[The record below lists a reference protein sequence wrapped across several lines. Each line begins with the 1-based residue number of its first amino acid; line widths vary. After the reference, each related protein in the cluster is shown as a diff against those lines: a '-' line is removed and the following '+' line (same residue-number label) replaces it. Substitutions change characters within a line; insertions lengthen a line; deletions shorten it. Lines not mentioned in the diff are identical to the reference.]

1 MTANELLYLIA
12 GFLAGFFIRHYMH
25 EFIKEPSI
33 EPQGDGAGQGIEGTE
48 AVVPP
53 PEIMIRK
60 IFQASRLGD
69 PITPDEVIFDAKGV
83 TFNVKRIFEST
94 ETYIPYSKISGVE
107 VFESFI
113 LASVKIKQ
121 LQGTEIKIENFRKD
135 DAKQIKRFILE
146 KLV

>member
-25 EFIKEPSI
+25 EFIKEPVL
-33 EPQGDGAGQGIEGTE
+33 EPQSDGAVTAEGGET
-48 AVVPP
+48 AVPP

-69 PITPDEVIFDAKGV
+69 PVTPDEVIFDAKGV

-135 DAKQIKRFILE
+135 DAKQIKKFILE

>member
-1 MTANELLYLIA
+1 
-12 GFLAGFFIRHYMH
+12 
-25 EFIKEPSI
+25 
-33 EPQGDGAGQGIEGTE
+33 GQIPPDGTE

-135 DAKQIKRFILE
+135 DAKQIKKFILE